1 MKQFLTLT
9 ITALLA
15 TSLVSAQRIQNRKEA
30 QRERIEQGVRSGE
43 LTRGEAAR
51 LREQQRDIRQTVRR
65 DRVDGGGLTPRERAK
80 IEKKQDRA
88 NRSIARQKH
97 DAQRRP

>member
-1 MKQFLTLT
+1 MKRIITLT
-9 ITALLA
+9 TLALLTISA
-15 TSLVSAQRIQNRKEA
+15 VPAQRIQNRKEA
-30 QRERIEQGVRSGE
+30 QAARIQQGVRSGE

-80 IEKKQDRA
+80 IERQQDRA
-88 NRSIARQKH
+88 SRSIARQKN
-97 DAQRRP
+97 DPQRRP